1 MAPERR
7 AVAARHARLALHKFM
22 GFSIQS
28 RGNMLNAVSKP
39 ARPLDV
45 SALALPENTQRFLWL
60 GNIIDD
66 NFPGEGSNY
75 FSISMCYE
83 VSKAPN
89 IVPWILR
96 KSSSSRLRRLKE
108 THLILFNA
116 LAECRMHMLGRV
128 GDNLN
133 ISPELFF
140 ELKGEFV

>member
-22 GFSIQS
+22 SFSIQS

-108 THLILFNA
+108 TRLILFNA
-116 LAECRMHMLGRV
+116 LAECRTHMLGRV